1 MEQKQVE
8 KPAHSGQSAQSGQSE
23 SVIGLEVHVQLDA
36 QSKLFCRCS
45 TDYRNNAPNH
55 NVCVTCTS
63 HPGAKPWGVNESAIK
78 NVVKIAL
85 ALGCKLKVGEPI
97 FIQRK
102 HYFYPDLASGYQRT
116 SKPFATGGELLGVGI
131 TEVHLEEDP
140 GNYELKKGLVDFNRS
155 GIPLIEIV
163 TDPDMTTPSQAREF
177 LEEISAI
184 LDYLNAVSSEPGSM
198 RVDANFSI
206 RGHPR
211 AEVKNINSFK
221 GVYTALT
228 FEHSRHLN
236 MIKNNLPLFL
246 ETRHFDEAKGSTIT
260 LRRKETVDDYRY
272 FPDPDVPPIV
282 LTKEFIDAVR
292 KELPELPRE
301 KRERFVKSYKIL
313 PEEAFAICLE
323 KLLADAFEKVGKKI
337 KPQLAAGFFRGVL
350 RKQLNYRTLS
360 FRDSQL
366 TPDVLVELLSLVEGN
381 QVTEKVGEQLLI
393 AVLEKKASS
402 PKKFAQEHGLIGVA
416 DKSELEPI
424 VDKVIAVNPKPV
436 KDFLAGEGK
445 ALHFLAGIVMKQ
457 THGKADPA
465 QVQAMLKKK
474 IK

>member
-1 MEQKQVE
+1 MEQK
-8 KPAHSGQSAQSGQSE
+8 KGQSE
-23 SVIGLEVHVQLDA
+23 SIIGLEVHVQLDT

-45 TDYRNNAPNH
+45 TDYRNNEPNH
-55 NVCVTCTS
+55 NVCITCTS
-63 HPGAKPWGVNESAIK
+63 HPGAKPWAINESSLK

-85 ALGCKLKVGEPI
+85 ALGCKLRIGEPI
-97 FIQRK
+97 YMQRK

-116 SKPFATGGELLGVGI
+116 SKPFGVNGSLEGVGI

-163 TDPDMTTPSQAREF
+163 TDPDMTTPTQARAF
-177 LEEISAI
+177 LEELSAI
-184 LDYLNAVSSEPGSM
+184 LDYLNAVSDEPGSM
-198 RVDANFSI
+198 RIDANFSI

-236 MIKNNLPLFL
+236 MIKNNLPLFQ
-246 ETRHFDEAKGSTIT
+246 ETRHFDESKGSTTT

-282 LTKEFIDAVR
+282 LTKEFVESVR

-301 KRERFVKSYKIL
+301 KRERFIKSYEVL

-323 KLLADAFEKVGKKI
+323 KLLADSFEKVSKKI

-360 FRDSQL
+360 FKESGLSEDTL
-366 TPDVLVELLSLVEGN
+366 IELLSMLEKGE
-381 QVTEKVGEQLLI
+381 VTEKVGEQLLI
-393 AVLEKKASS
+393 AVLEKKANS
-402 PKKFAQEHGLIGVA
+402 PKKFAQEHGLIGVQS
-416 DKSELEPI
+416 KSELEPI
-424 VDKVIAVNPKPV
+424 VEKVIADNPKPV
-436 KDFLAGEGK
+436 KDFIAGEGK
-445 ALHFLAGIVMKQ
+445 ALNFLAGIVMKE
-457 THGKADPA
+457 TKGKADPA
-465 QVQAMLKKK
+465 HVQALLKKK